1 MFEKVIINV
10 GGQTFVTK
18 TSTLQ
23 RYPDTKLANISE
35 TCEHFDK
42 TTEVYYFD
50 RNPLIFQSVLDYYR
64 TGKLHFLSNICV
76 EQIRDE
82 LQFWEISTTDL
93 GPCCWK
99 YFYTVDSDLRTC
111 RVIDTYFFQRQ
122 CFHYSSKSSLTN
134 VKSRILNVLENPRSS
149 KFALVWQIFYL
160 SVVCLAILV
169 SVIQSF
175 ELTEKNM
182 KEIKNVK
189 SEEDVKERLT
199 DHDNW
204 IGVVTHVCNVIF
216 TLETSLRFATCPCKL
231 DFFRSFLN
239 IVDIMSVF
247 GYFAHVIVCA
257 FPDSSESF
265 FIFSYA
271 LVILRGFRFF
281 RLERFIEGLRIML
294 LSIKQSKKM
303 LCLLSLILL
312 ISSIIFGMTIH
323 IVEMNGDFADAI
335 NSFYWAIITM
345 TTIGYGDIYPK
356 TKCGQ
361 IIASV
366 CATFGLFLLSMP
378 IAVVANNF
386 TDLYKRYCEHQCH
399 LHQQKKCTWG
409 RNNKTELIPIKN

>member
-160 SVVCLAILV
+160 CVVCIAILV
-169 SVIQSF
+169 SIIQSF
-175 ELTEKNM
+175 GLSRTEM
-182 KEIKNVK
+182 KGDYNET
-189 SEEDVKERLT
+189 SEEGITKRLS

-204 IGVVTHVCNVIF
+204 IGVVTNVCIVIF
-216 TLETSLRFATCPCKL
+216 TLETSLRLATCPCKFN
-231 DFFRSFLN
+231 FFLSFLN
-239 IVDIMSVF
+239 VVDIVSVV
-247 GYFAHVIVCA
+247 GCFAHVIVDA
-257 FPDSSESF
+257 FPDSNDAF
-265 FIFSYA
+265 FTITYA
-271 LVILRGFRFF
+271 LVILQGFRFF